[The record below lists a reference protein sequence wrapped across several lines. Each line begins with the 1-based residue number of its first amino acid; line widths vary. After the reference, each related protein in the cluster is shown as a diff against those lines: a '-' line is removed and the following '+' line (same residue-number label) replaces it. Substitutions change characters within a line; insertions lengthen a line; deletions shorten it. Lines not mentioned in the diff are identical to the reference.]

1 VYRRKRGN
9 TTIATIEKKYG
20 VDLHVRGDAQLDT
33 LLHERGF
40 DSQSQ
45 LLTAYHGKLAF
56 HPRKRRI
63 FISFHKEDRQYV
75 SGLCLM
81 ARNPRVAIEFY
92 NESLREMIGSEN
104 KTYVRQKIREMIRR
118 VSVVICLIGNGTAW
132 REWVDW
138 ELRTA
143 ADLHKGVC
151 GVRIKDSHGR
161 FPPLL
166 HDIAAPI
173 AHWDTDAIIAAI
185 ECAAA
190 RRS

>member
-1 VYRRKRGN
+1 MYRRKRGD
-9 TTIATIEKKYG
+9 TTVATIEEKYG
-20 VDLHVRGDAQLDT
+20 VDLHMRGDAHLDT
-33 LLHERGF
+33 LLDQRGF
-40 DSQSQ
+40 DSLSQ
-45 LLTAYHGKLAF
+45 LLTAYHGKLSS

-63 FISFHKEDRQYV
+63 FISFHEEDRQYV
-75 SGLCLM
+75 AGLCLM
-81 ARNPRVAIEFY
+81 AKNPRVAIDFY
-92 NESLREMIGSEN
+92 NESLREVIGSEN
-104 KTYVRQKIREMIRR
+104 ETYVRKKIREMIRR

-132 REWVDW
+132 RKWVDW
-138 ELRTA
+138 ELCTA

-173 AHWDTDAIIAAI
+173 APWDTDAIIGAI